1 MLNRLV
7 GHNSELTFRA
17 DHLHSACSGNYLLY
31 TSERGNS
38 KGIDIGDLVVF
49 HERRRAQAC
58 LHEGILAQALQS
70 FGQTIKKS
78 QNTASTCLEGA
89 YGQQGSREGIGERSL
104 CNDDVIIQPM
114 MIMAAKTTTSICRSG
129 HSATSLPLYI
139 TINQLAQ
146 LPPSLIY
153 FLSWLWWGAFPNH
166 LNVYGLCLNLSRLY
180 FTQAISQYIIICMK
194 SWFYEFY
201 HKDIKY

>member
-1 MLNRLV
+1 MFRELSTLYFREREQQ
-7 GHNSELTFRA
+7 GHRYWRFG
-17 DHLHSACSGNYLLY
+17 C
-31 TSERGNS
+31 
-38 KGIDIGDLVVF
+38 F
-49 HERRRAQAC
+49 HERRRAQAF

-78 QNTASTCLEGA
+78 KNTASTCVEGA
-89 YGQQGSREGIGERSL
+89 QGQQGSREGTGERSL
-104 CNDDVIIQPM
+104 CNDDVIIPPM

-153 FLSWLWWGAFPNH
+153 SLSWLWWGAFPNH
-166 LNVYGLCLNLSRLY
+166 LNVYGLCLDLSRLY
-180 FTQAISQYIIICMK
+180 FTQAISQYIIIYMQ
-194 SWFYEFY
+194 SWFYKFY
-201 HKDIKY
+201 YKD

>member
-17 DHLHSACSGNYLLY
+17 DHLHSECSGNYLLY
-31 TSERGNS
+31 TSEKGNS
-38 KGIDIGDLVVF
+38 ISIDIGSWDLVVF

-58 LHEGILAQALQS
+58 LHISTS
-70 FGQTIKKS
+70 FTVLWTNNQKS

-89 YGQQGSREGIGERSL
+89 QGQQGSREGTGERSL
-104 CNDDVIIQPM
+104 CNDDVIIPPM

-166 LNVYGLCLNLSRLY
+166 LNVYGLCLDLSRLY
-180 FTQAISQYIIICMK
+180 FTQAISQYIIIYMQ
-194 SWFYEFY
+194 SWFYKFY

>member
-1 MLNRLV
+1 MFR
-7 GHNSELTFRA
+7 ELSTLYFREREQ
-17 DHLHSACSGNYLLY
+17 HKHRYWIMRFGCFPWEKTGTGVSAWRHIS
-31 TSERGNS
+31 TSFTVLWTNN
-38 KGIDIGDLVVF
+38 
-49 HERRRAQAC
+49 Q
-58 LHEGILAQALQS
+58 
-70 FGQTIKKS
+70 KS
-78 QNTASTCLEGA
+78 QNTASTCVEGA
-89 YGQQGSREGIGERSL
+89 QGQQGSREGTGERSL

-166 LNVYGLCLNLSRLY
+166 LNVYGLCLDLSRLY

-201 HKDIKY
+201 HYHKDINY

>member
-38 KGIDIGDLVVF
+38 MSIDIGDLVVF

-70 FGQTIKKS
+70 FGQTIKKAKILPP
-78 QNTASTCLEGA
+78 ASTCLEGA
-89 YGQQGSREGIGERSL
+89 QGQQGSREGTGERSL
-104 CNDDVIIQPM
+104 CNDDVIIPPM

-146 LPPSLIY
+146 MPPDLFSLMT
-153 FLSWLWWGAFPNH
+153 LLWFMFGF
-166 LNVYGLCLNLSRLY
+166 VK
-180 FTQAISQYIIICMK
+180 II
-194 SWFYEFY
+194 FYPR
-201 HKDIKY
+201 DITVHHNMYEKLIL

>member
-17 DHLHSACSGNYLLY
+17 DHLYSACSGNYLLY

-38 KGIDIGDLVVF
+38 MSIDIGDLVVF

-153 FLSWLWWGAFPNH
+153 FLS
-166 LNVYGLCLNLSRLY
+166 
-180 FTQAISQYIIICMK
+180 
-194 SWFYEFY
+194 
-201 HKDIKY
+201 

>member
-38 KGIDIGDLVVF
+38 MSIDIGDLVVF

-70 FGQTIKKS
+70 FGQTIKK
-78 QNTASTCLEGA
+78 
-89 YGQQGSREGIGERSL
+89 
-104 CNDDVIIQPM
+104 
-114 MIMAAKTTTSICRSG
+114 AKTLRPHVLKVPKG
-129 HSATSLPLYI
+129 
-139 TINQLAQ
+139 NK
-146 LPPSLIY
+146 
-153 FLSWLWWGAFPNH
+153 GAERALERGPC
-166 LNVYGLCLNLSRLY
+166 V
-180 FTQAISQYIIICMK
+180 MMM
-194 SWFYEFY
+194 
-201 HKDIKY
+201 